1 MQQTSFEDQSNHTAW
16 GLGLEAD
23 SVLEPTR
30 DKGLQRLQAFMPNAG
45 RAYQTHRN
53 SDFGAGKHT
62 HVSMLSPYLRHRM
75 IDEAEV
81 LETVL
86 QHHSPNDAFKFIQ
99 EVFWRSYWK
108 GWLEHRSLLWPEYQR
123 QLPICLQQVQEG
135 KHSNNSYQRAV
146 AGQTDI
152 PLFNDWC
159 AELEQTGY
167 LHNHARMWFAS
178 IWIFTLRLP
187 WELGADYF
195 VRHLIDGDPASNTLG
210 WRWVAGLHTAGKT
223 YLATPK
229 NIRTCAELR
238 LGASTDQQLGLN
250 RLATSTFNLP
260 ERLSE
265 QARQKT
271 PIAWPTPAP
280 GVPSC
285 APGKRGRRAL
295 LLTEEDLTW
304 RPAQTPAGCV
314 ALSPSPRSVLAPSS
328 TLVGEF
334 VDAALSDALQRQQ
347 HGWNDTVPT
356 VAPKALDETA
366 LIDWLVEQGMDE
378 VICAYQPIGPAR
390 LRIEGLREPLA
401 AKGISLQLQMRDYDR
416 LVWPHASKG
425 FFQLGKRIPEFLD
438 VMSLAHGA

>member
-1 MQQTSFEDQSNHTAW
+1 MRQASFDEQPENTSWKLRGTGDSA
-16 GLGLEAD
+16 LG
-23 SVLEPTR
+23 PTR
-30 DKGLQRLQAFMPNAG
+30 EQGLQRLLAFMPNAG
-45 RAYQTHRN
+45 KAYQNHRN
-53 SDFGAGKHT
+53 SDFGIGKHI

-81 LETVL
+81 LQTVL
-86 QHHSPNDAFKFIQ
+86 RHHSHNAAFKFIQ

-108 GWLEHRSLLWPEYQR
+108 GWLEHRNLLWPEYQR
-123 QLPICLQQVQEG
+123 QLPMCLQRVQES
-135 KHSNNSYQRAV
+135 KHSNENYERAL
-146 AGQTDI
+146 AGQTDVG
-152 PLFNDWC
+152 LFNDWC

-229 NIRTCAELR
+229 NIRTCAALR
-238 LGASTDQQLGLN
+238 LGASTDQQLGLH
-250 RLATSTFNLP
+250 RLATHTFNLP
-260 ERLSE
+260 EKLPE
-265 QARQKT
+265 QVLQKT
-271 PIAWPTPAP
+271 PIAWPAP
-280 GVPSC
+280 ENAKTGC

-314 ALSPSPRSVLAPSS
+314 AMSPSPRSALAPSS
-328 TLVGEF
+328 PLVRGF

-347 HGWNDTVPT
+347 HGWSDTLPT

-378 VICAYQPIGPAR
+378 VICAYQPMGPAR
-390 LRIEGLREPLA
+390 LRVEALREPLA
-401 AKGISLQLQMRDYDR
+401 AKGIGLQLQMRDYDR

-425 FFQLGKRIPEFLD
+425 FFQLGKRIPDFLD
-438 VMSLAHGA
+438 VMSLARGA